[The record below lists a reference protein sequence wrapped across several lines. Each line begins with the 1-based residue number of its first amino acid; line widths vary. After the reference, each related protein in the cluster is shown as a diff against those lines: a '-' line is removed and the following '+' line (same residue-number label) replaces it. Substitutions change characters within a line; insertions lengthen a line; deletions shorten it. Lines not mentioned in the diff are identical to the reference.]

1 RLGGVEE
8 RLARGARKRMTIRPC
23 LGSDAARIAEI
34 YNHYV
39 RETVITFE
47 EEPVS
52 EREMAERIRDV
63 AARWTW
69 LVAEENG
76 LGIGHASAWAWK
88 TGSAY
93 RFAVESTVYV
103 AAEHCGRGIG
113 AQLYRALLAALREQN
128 VHYVTGGIALPNP
141 ASVALHERLGFRK
154 NGHFSEVGFKLERWV
169 DVGYWELIL

>member
-1 RLGGVEE
+1 MR
-8 RLARGARKRMTIRPC
+8 IRPC
-23 LGSDAARIAEI
+23 LASDAARICAI

-47 EEPVS
+47 EQPVS

-63 AARWTW
+63 TARWTW
-69 LVAEENG
+69 LVAEDDG
-76 LGIGHASAWAWK
+76 LVTGYAYASAWK
-88 TGSAY
+88 SRSAY
-93 RFAVESTVYV
+93 RFSVESTVYV

-113 AQLYRALLAALREQN
+113 MQLYRALIAALRSRH
-128 VHYVTGGIALPNP
+128 VHYITGGIALPNP

-154 NGHFSEVGFKLERWV
+154 IGHFSEVGFKLGRWV